1 MSTQRRDT
9 DRETAESVERIWQ
22 IYADQIG
29 IPKAGPAGNN
39 ESLPQQ
45 SEDLMQGRRP
55 VRVMAESVGRLL
67 AAVAVVVVA
76 VIAGI
81 ALWPE
86 SSSSPDTADRRSP
99 TLASAPAGEA
109 DRIAQHSAP
118 GKRAGDGLQA
128 LAPAVPTPS
137 KMIDPLRWQPKPDA
151 TVSRPMNPV
160 PPSSAVFRPDTTQTS
175 GTLSAETKQE
185 STDVMYRINF
195 DFGSDGINDESERA
209 LDKIV
214 VAMKANPDW
223 RVAIEGHTDAQGTP
237 DYNRALSE
245 RRAQAVKAY
254 LQSAGILP
262 GRLSAVGF
270 GASRPVAPNDALGNV
285 LNRRVEFHRQ

>member
-1 MSTQRRDT
+1 MSAKRRDA
-9 DRETAESVERIWQ
+9 DRKTAESVERVWQ

-29 IPKAGPAGNN
+29 IPKAGEAGSN

-45 SEDLMQGRRP
+45 SEDPMQGRRP
-55 VRVMAESVGRLL
+55 LRVVAKSVGRLF

-81 ALWPE
+81 AFWLG
-86 SSSSPDTADRRSP
+86 SSISPDTADRRSP

-118 GKRAGDGLQA
+118 GKHAGDGLQA
-128 LAPAVPTPS
+128 LAPVVPTPS
-137 KMIDPLRWQPKPDA
+137 EMVDPFRLQPKPGA
-151 TVSRPMNPV
+151 TASRPMNPV
-160 PPSSAVFRPDTTQTS
+160 PLPSSVFRPDTTQTS

-195 DFGSDGINDESERA
+195 DLGSDRINDKSKST
-209 LDKIV
+209 LDQIV
-214 VAMKANPDW
+214 VAMKANHDW
-223 RVAIEGHTDAQGTP
+223 RVAIEGHTDAQGAP

-245 RRAQAVKAY
+245 RRAEAVKAY
-254 LQSAGILP
+254 LQSAGIAP

-270 GASRPVAPNDALGNV
+270 GASRPVAPNDALGNAR
-285 LNRRVEFHRQ
+285 NRRVEFHRQ

>member
-1 MSTQRRDT
+1 MSAKRRDA
-9 DRETAESVERIWQ
+9 DRKTAESVERVWQ

-29 IPKAGPAGNN
+29 IPKGGEAGSN

-55 VRVMAESVGRLL
+55 VAVVAKSVGRVF

-81 ALWPE
+81 AFWLA
-86 SSSSPDTADRRSP
+86 SSSSPDTAHRRSP
-99 TLASAPAGEA
+99 TLTSAPAGEV
-109 DRIAQHSAP
+109 DRIVQHAAP
-118 GKRAGDGLQA
+118 GKHAGDGLQA
-128 LAPAVPTPS
+128 LAPVVPTPS
-137 KMIDPLRWQPKPDA
+137 ERVDPFRPQPKPGA
-151 TVSRPMNPV
+151 TVSQP
-160 PPSSAVFRPDTTQTS
+160 TS
-175 GTLSAETKQE
+175 GTLAAETKQK

-195 DFGSDGINDESERA
+195 DLGSNRINDESKST
-209 LDKIV
+209 LDRIV
-214 VAMKANPDW
+214 VAMKANRDW
-223 RVAIEGHTDAQGTP
+223 RVAIEGHTDAQGTSE
-237 DYNRALSE
+237 YNRALSE
-245 RRAQAVKAY
+245 RRAEAVKAY
-254 LQSAGILP
+254 LQSAGIAP

>member
-1 MSTQRRDT
+1 MNTQRRDT

-22 IYADQIG
+22 IYADEIG
-29 IPKAGPAGNN
+29 IPKAGPAGSN

-45 SEDLMQGRRP
+45 SEDLTQGRRP
-55 VRVMAESVGRLL
+55 VRVMAESGGRLL

-76 VIAGI
+76 VIAGV
-81 ALWPE
+81 ALW
-86 SSSSPDTADRRSP
+86 
-99 TLASAPAGEA
+99 L
-109 DRIAQHSAP
+109 SAP
-118 GKRAGDGLQA
+118 GKHAGDGLQA

-137 KMIDPLRWQPKPDA
+137 EMVDPLRRQPKPDA

-160 PPSSAVFRPDTTQTS
+160 PPSSAVLRPDTTQTS

-185 STDVMYRINF
+185 STRVMYRINF
-195 DFGSDGINDESERA
+195 DFGSDGINDESKRA

-254 LQSAGILP
+254 LQSAGISP

-270 GASRPVAPNDALGNV
+270 GASRPVAPNNALGNV

>member
-1 MSTQRRDT
+1 MNTQRRDT
-9 DRETAESVERIWQ
+9 DRETAERVERIWQ
-22 IYADQIG
+22 IYADEIG
-29 IPKAGPAGNN
+29 IPKAGPTGSD

-45 SEDLMQGRRP
+45 SEALMQGRRP
-55 VRVMAESVGRLL
+55 VRVMADSVGRLL

-86 SSSSPDTADRRSP
+86 SSSDTADRRSP
-99 TLASAPAGEA
+99 TLASAP
-109 DRIAQHSAP
+109 
-118 GKRAGDGLQA
+118 GKHAGDGLQA
-128 LAPAVPTPS
+128 LAPAVPTPNEV
-137 KMIDPLRWQPKPDA
+137 IDPLRWQPKPDA

-160 PPSSAVFRPDTTQTS
+160 PPSSAVFRPDIPQTS
-175 GTLSAETKQE
+175 GTPSAETKQE

-195 DFGSDGINDESERA
+195 DFGSDRINDESKRT
-209 LDKIV
+209 LDKFV
-214 VAMKANPDW
+214 VALKADPDW
-223 RVAIEGHTDAQGTP
+223 RVAIEGHTDAQGMP

-254 LQSAGILP
+254 LQSAGIAP
-262 GRLSAVGF
+262 GRLSTVGF

>member
-1 MSTQRRDT
+1 MSAKRRDA
-9 DRETAESVERIWQ
+9 DRKTAEPVERIWQ

-29 IPKAGPAGNN
+29 IPKAGEAGSK
-39 ESLPQQ
+39 EPFPQQ

-55 VRVMAESVGRLL
+55 ARVVAKGVGRLF

-81 ALWPE
+81 AFWL
-86 SSSSPDTADRRSP
+86 
-99 TLASAPAGEA
+99 GEV

-118 GKRAGDGLQA
+118 GKHAGDGLQA
-128 LAPAVPTPS
+128 LAPVVPTPS
-137 KMIDPLRWQPKPDA
+137 EMVDPSRPQPKPGA

-160 PPSSAVFRPDTTQTS
+160 PPPSAVFRPDTTQTS
-175 GTLSAETKQE
+175 GTLAAATKQK

-195 DFGSDGINDESERA
+195 DLGSNRINDESKST
-209 LDKIV
+209 LDQIV
-214 VAMKANPDW
+214 VAMKANRDW

-245 RRAQAVKAY
+245 RRAEAVKAY
-254 LQSAGILP
+254 LQSAGIAP

>member
-1 MSTQRRDT
+1 MSAKRRDP
-9 DRETAESVERIWQ
+9 DRKTAESVERVWQ

-29 IPKAGPAGNN
+29 IPKAGEAGSN

-55 VRVMAESVGRLL
+55 VRVVAKGVGRLF

-81 ALWPE
+81 AFWLE
-86 SSSSPDTADRRSP
+86 SSSSPDTAHRRSP
-99 TLASAPAGEA
+99 TLISAPAGEV

-118 GKRAGDGLQA
+118 GKHAGDGLQA
-128 LAPAVPTPS
+128 LAPVVPTPS
-137 KMIDPLRWQPKPDA
+137 EMVDPFRPQPKPGA

-160 PPSSAVFRPDTTQTS
+160 PPPSAVFRPDTTPTS
-175 GTLSAETKQE
+175 GTLAAAATQE

-195 DFGSDGINDESERA
+195 DLGSNRINDESKST
-209 LDKIV
+209 LDQIV
-214 VAMKANPDW
+214 VAMKANRDW

-245 RRAQAVKAY
+245 RRAEAVKAY
-254 LQSAGILP
+254 LQSAGIAP

>member
-1 MSTQRRDT
+1 MNTQRRDT
-9 DRETAESVERIWQ
+9 DRETAEPVERIWQ
-22 IYADQIG
+22 IYADEIG
-29 IPKAGPAGNN
+29 IPKAGPTGSD

-45 SEDLMQGRRP
+45 REALMQGRRP
-55 VRVMAESVGRLL
+55 VRVMADSVGRLL

-86 SSSSPDTADRRSP
+86 SSSDRADRRSP

-118 GKRAGDGLQA
+118 GKHAGDGLQA
-128 LAPAVPTPS
+128 LAPAVPTPNEV
-137 KMIDPLRWQPKPDA
+137 IDPLRWQPKPDA
-151 TVSRPMNPV
+151 TVSRPMSLV
-160 PPSSAVFRPDTTQTS
+160 PPSSAVFRPDIPQTS
-175 GTLSAETKQE
+175 GTPLAETKQE

-195 DFGSDGINDESERA
+195 DFGSDGINDESKRT

-214 VAMKANPDW
+214 VALKADPDW
-223 RVAIEGHTDAQGTP
+223 RVAIEGHTDAQGMP

-254 LQSAGILP
+254 LQSAGIAP
-262 GRLSAVGF
+262 GRLSTVGF

-285 LNRRVEFHRQ
+285 LNRRVDFHRQ